1 MTDKTRNLII
11 RTASGAV
18 LLAVVLAAV
27 LISRWGYAALV
38 ALIAVGGVSELLSM
52 AQKAGISPQKW
63 TAGALSLLL
72 VATTVLLSEGV
83 TRSPRAIAL
92 GLVLAA
98 VAIVLIGA
106 SFIIELFRKSD
117 TPIQNL
123 AVTHLGTVYVA
134 LPMALA
140 YLIPMVSDV
149 SASGWN
155 PSAALAYIFIV
166 WANDVFAYLTGITFG
181 RHRLC
186 ERLSPK
192 KSWEGF
198 FGGIIGAVATGALAA
213 LYMNADVTLWC
224 IVGAVAALS
233 GVGGDLAESMFKRS
247 VGIKDSGRILPGH
260 GGFLDRFDAMLLSA
274 PLVFLIFVIY
284 ASL

>member
-155 PSAALAYIFIV
+155 PGAALAYIFIV

-198 FGGIIGAVATGALAA
+198 FGGIIGAVAMGALAA

-247 VGIKDSGRILPGH
+247 VDIKDSGRILPGH

>member
-83 TRSPRAIAL
+83 TCSPRAIAL
-92 GLVLAA
+92 GLALAA
-98 VAIVLIGA
+98 AAIVLIGA

-155 PSAALAYIFIV
+155 PNAALAYIFIV

-224 IVGAVAALS
+224 VVGAVAALS

>member
-140 YLIPMVSDV
+140 YLIPDGQRRFGFGMESERR
-149 SASGWN
+149 
-155 PSAALAYIFIV
+155 I
-166 WANDVFAYLTGITFG
+166 GIHI
-181 RHRLC
+181 HRMGQRRI
-186 ERLSPK
+186 RLSDRHHFRP
-192 KSWEGF
+192 SQ
-198 FGGIIGAVATGALAA
+198 AL
-213 LYMNADVTLWC
+213 
-224 IVGAVAALS
+224 
-233 GVGGDLAESMFKRS
+233 
-247 VGIKDSGRILPGH
+247 
-260 GGFLDRFDAMLLSA
+260 
-274 PLVFLIFVIY
+274 
-284 ASL
+284 